1 MSDVFSDFYSSEL
14 IKYVSNPKNMGVIK
28 NPDGES
34 TVGNPVC
41 GDLMKYYLTIEKKN
55 GIEYIKNIKFQTL
68 GCGAAIATSSILT
81 VMVKGKKV
89 SDALKIG
96 KKSIAKALGGLPPVK
111 MHCSVLAEDALKKAI
126 DNYHKKTLKNKKRK

>member
-1 MSDVFSDFYSSEL
+1 MSDIISDFYSTKL
-14 IKYVSNPKNMGVIK
+14 LKYVTNPKNMGKIK

-34 TVGNPVC
+34 IVGNPTC
-41 GDLMKYYLTIEKKN
+41 GDLMKYYVTIEKKN
-55 GIEYIKNIKFQTL
+55 GEEYIKDIKFQTL

-89 SDALKIG
+89 KDALKIS
-96 KKSIAKALGGLPPVK
+96 KKAIAKALGGLPPVK

-126 DNYHKKTLKNKKRK
+126 ENYRKKKK